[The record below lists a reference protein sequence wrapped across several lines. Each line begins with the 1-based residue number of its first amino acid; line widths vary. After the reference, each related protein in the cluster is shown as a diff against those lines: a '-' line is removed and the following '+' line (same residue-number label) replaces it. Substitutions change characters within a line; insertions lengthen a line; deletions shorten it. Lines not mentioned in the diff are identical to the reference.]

1 MKTTNSELDNRT
13 ITIDSKRFGG
23 DYPTL
28 IAAEIGQTH
37 EGSLGAAFAFVDSI
51 SASGAQAV
59 KFQIHFASEESSID
73 DVFRVHF
80 SRQDKTRF
88 DYWKRMEFTEEQWAG
103 LIAYAKEKQL
113 IVICSIFSEK
123 AFELIKN
130 LPVDGIKIAS
140 GEVSNE
146 PLIQWAV
153 DSRKP
158 VFLSSGMST
167 LAECDKLVESV
178 AARTSELVIFQ
189 CTSEYPT
196 PLYRVGLNVLD
207 EFSARYPIPIGLS
220 DHSGTVYPGFYGIST
235 SIAVLELHVTF
246 SKELFGPDI
255 SSSVS
260 FEDLRILTK
269 FNSAMGEMKS
279 HPVDKD
285 EVANDLSNMR
295 SLFTRSV
302 GVRESLSAGTVIT
315 RDMLIGRKPGTG
327 VPFEQRDSFV
337 GRRLKSDVS
346 LMRLLSFDDL
356 ES

>member
-1 MKTTNSELDNRT
+1 
-13 ITIDSKRFGG
+13 
-23 DYPTL
+23 
-28 IAAEIGQTH
+28 
-37 EGSLGAAFAFVDSI
+37 
-51 SASGAQAV
+51 
-59 KFQIHFASEESSID
+59 
-73 DVFRVHF
+73 
-80 SRQDKTRF
+80 
-88 DYWKRMEFTEEQWAG
+88 
-103 LIAYAKEKQL
+103 
-113 IVICSIFSEK
+113 
-123 AFELIKN
+123 
-130 LPVDGIKIAS
+130 
-140 GEVSNE
+140 
-146 PLIQWAV
+146 
-153 DSRKP
+153 
-158 VFLSSGMST
+158 
-167 LAECDKLVESV
+167 
-178 AARTSELVIFQ
+178 
-189 CTSEYPT
+189 
-196 PLYRVGLNVLD
+196 LD